1 MANTYNMANT
11 NNIDTDILNYNYE
24 ELLSIFKLTNMKT
37 IDSAKLER
45 KLLNIK
51 ERFSEEIYYFYFKAY
66 KILLCIFQMN
76 LDDNEQAD
84 FFINKI
90 KKVRSFEAFGTNEL
104 ITLIKVYG
112 HDKGNERAKEREKE
126 RTHDLEQVNYGRSVL
141 NIGNEGG
148 PISNRYTYPV
158 APGNLNSI
166 KRVTHIQNLNMNSC
180 FRANYK
186 VTSSTDFQYIIPTEI
201 KNVISIRLA
210 SIEIPNAWYFIS
222 QFKQNNTFTIIILS
236 DFYLITIPDGNYTAA
251 SITTYLNT
259 TYFYQS
265 TNTND
270 LQYIKFLIDPNSQKS
285 SFQLITTAPIGILFT
300 LLFSEENENKEKD
313 KYHCNGT
320 LGLIL
325 GFRLPIYY
333 HIDSS
338 IYSEGIFNSGNDRY
352 LYVSLNDYQYN
363 NNVLNIIGFEK
374 SILDDYIIAK
384 IPIINGSISFDI
396 NNPLTKTRR
405 YNGPVNIRNFHIKLL
420 DMFGQAID
428 LNYMDYSFT
437 LEMEILYECFN
448 FKDVLA

>member
-1 MANTYNMANT
+1 MANNMANT
-11 NNIDTDILNYNYE
+11 NNIDTDILNYNYD

-51 ERFSEEIYYFYFKAY
+51 ERFTEEIYYFYFKAY

-76 LDDNEQAD
+76 LEDNEQAD

-104 ITLIKVYG
+104 ITLINVYG

-236 DFYLITIPDGNYTAA
+236 DFYLITIPDGNYTAD

-265 TNTND
+265 TNTTD

-285 SFQLITTAPIGILFT
+285 CFQLITTAPIGLLFT
-300 LLFSEENENKEKD
+300 LLFAEENENKEKD

-325 GFRLPIYY
+325 GFRLPEYY
-333 HIDSS
+333 HIDSI
-338 IYSEGIFNSGNDRY
+338 IYSEGVFNSGNDRY

-363 NNVLNIIGFEK
+363 NNVLNIVGFEK

-384 IPIINGSISFDI
+384 IPIINGCISFDI

-420 DMFGQAID
+420 DMFGQSVD